1 MINCHGEKGIEENN
15 MLDFMRKNAGSWMIK
30 GLLAIIVIVFVF
42 WGVGSFRSRQANRV
56 ALINGEVITVRE
68 YQEAYNSLVEQLRSR
83 LGNNINEE
91 TLKTLNLKKRAL
103 DRLID
108 RRLLVGEAEKLKFRV
123 ANEELTRTIG
133 NIKAFQ
139 EDGVFSKKTYERVL
153 TRNHLTPEEF
163 ESSVRE
169 SIMIERVGSFVAG
182 NVKVSEN
189 EALEWFKWKNG
200 SVNVDFVSFEPEKYK
215 NINPSQEEIKAFFD
229 KNRENYKTEEKVK
242 VNYLLFD
249 YNTYTAKVKV
259 EDKDLKEFYENNMDK
274 FRRPKTVDAS
284 HILFKVDEGAAPA
297 VIEDTLKKAENVLKM
312 IKEGQ
317 PFGELAKKYS
327 DCPSKSAGGHLGAF
341 EKKDMVEPFASKSF
355 SMKAGEISEPVLT
368 KFGWHIIKVEKINE
382 EKIFTLKEV
391 GDAIRKKL
399 VADKAK
405 KLAYEEAEAAYD
417 SAIKMNGLAKG
428 AEKNG
433 LIKIKTTDFFSRKD
447 ALRATGTDIPS
458 LITSGAFDL
467 SEKEISEVKDVG
479 SGCCIIE
486 VIEKILPKTPDLKD
500 VNEAVRADLV
510 KEMQDEKARKEAE
523 ILLAVLKKGGELRKE
538 SVRYGLSPEE
548 TGFFKRNENMGK
560 IGYEPE
566 LADTAFKLS
575 KDKLFSEKPVK
586 GKKGY
591 YLLKFKDRKDPDP
604 EGFRKEKES
613 MIKTL
618 LEEKKLKTFEAWLA
632 GVKSGSEIIIEKEF
646 QE

>member
-1 MINCHGEKGIEENN
+1 MVNFHGEKGIGENN
-15 MLDFMRKNAGSWMIK
+15 MLDFMRKHAGSWMIK

-83 LGNNINEE
+83 MGNKLNEE

-108 RRLLVGEAEKLKFRV
+108 RRLLVGEAEKLNFRV
-123 ANEELTRTIG
+123 TDEELTRTIG

-139 EDGVFSKKTYERVL
+139 ADGVFRKETYERVL
-153 TRNHLTPEEF
+153 SRNHMTPGEF

-169 SIMIERVGSFVAG
+169 SLMIERIGSFVTG

-200 SVNVDFVSFEPEKYK
+200 SVNVDFIHFDPEKYTD
-215 NINPSQEEIKAFFD
+215 INPSQEEIKAFFD
-229 KNRENYKTEEKVK
+229 KKRENYKTEEKVK

-249 YNTYTAKVKV
+249 YNTYAAKVKV
-259 EDKDLKEFYENNMDK
+259 EDKDVKEFYENNMDK
-274 FRRPKTVDAS
+274 FRRPKTVEAS
-284 HILFKVDEGAAPA
+284 HILFKVDEGAGAA
-297 VIEDTLKKAENVLKM
+297 VIEDTRKKADNVLKM

-327 DCPSKSAGGHLGAF
+327 DCPSKSAGGYLGAF
-341 EKKDMVEPFASKSF
+341 EKKDMVEPFAGKSF

-382 EKIFTLKEV
+382 EKIFSLKET
-391 GDAIRKKL
+391 GDTVRKKL
-399 VADKAK
+399 AVDKAK
-405 KLAYEEAEAAYD
+405 KLAYGEAEAVSDTAV
-417 SAIKMNGLAKG
+417 KMNDLAK
-428 AEKNG
+428 ASEKHG
-433 LIKIKTTDFFSRKD
+433 LQIKTTDLFSRRD
-447 ALRATGTDIPS
+447 ALKSTGTDIPS
-458 LITSGAFDL
+458 LMTSGAFEL

-479 SGCCIIE
+479 SGYCIVE
-486 VIEKILPKTPDLKD
+486 VMEKILPKTPELKD

-510 KEMQDEKARKEAE
+510 KEKQDEKAGKEAE
-523 ILLAVLKKGGELRKE
+523 ILLAVLKKERDMRKE
-538 SVRYGLSPEE
+538 SVRYGLSQDE
-548 TGFFKRNENMGK
+548 TGFFRRNENMGK
-560 IGYEPE
+560 IGNEPE
-566 LADTAFKLS
+566 LADAAFKLS
-575 KDKLFSEKPVK
+575 KDKPFSEKPVK

-591 YLLKFKDRKDPDP
+591 YLLKLKERKDPDP
-604 EGFRKEKES
+604 EGFLKEKDS
-613 MIKTL
+613 LIKTL
-618 LEEKKLKTFEAWLA
+618 LDEKKLKTFEAWLA
-632 GVKSGSEIIIEKEF
+632 GVKSSSKIMIEKEF

>member
-1 MINCHGEKGIEENN
+1 
-15 MLDFMRKNAGSWMIK
+15 MRKNAGSWMIK

-56 ALINGEVITVRE
+56 ALVNGEVITVRE

-83 LGNNINEE
+83 LGNNLNEE

-108 RRLLVGEAEKLKFRV
+108 RRLLVGEAEKLKFGV
-123 ANEELTRTIG
+123 SDEELTRIIG
-133 NIKAFQ
+133 NMRGFQ
-139 EDGVFSKKTYERVL
+139 ADGVFSKETYERVL
-153 TRNHLTPEEF
+153 SRNHLTPEEF

-169 SIMIERVGSFVAG
+169 SLMIERIGSFVTG

-200 SVNVDFVSFEPEKYK
+200 SVNVDFVHFDPEKYK
-215 NINPSQEEIKAFFD
+215 NINPSQEEIKAYFD
-229 KNRENYKTEEKVK
+229 KKRENYKTEEKVK

-249 YNTYTAKVKV
+249 YNAYSTKVKV

-274 FRRPKTVDAS
+274 FRRPKKVEAS
-284 HILFKVDEGAAPA
+284 HILFKIDEGAAPA
-297 VIEDTLKKAENVLKM
+297 EIEDTRKKAENVLKM

-341 EKKDMVEPFASKSF
+341 EKKDMVEPFAGKSF

-382 EKIFTLKEV
+382 EKIFTLKET

-399 VADKAK
+399 AADKAK
-405 KLAYEEAEAAYD
+405 KLAYDEAEVVYD
-417 SAIKMNGLAKG
+417 TAVKMDDLAKG
-428 AEKNG
+428 AEKHG
-433 LIKIKTTDFFSRKD
+433 LKIKTTDLFSKKD

-479 SGCCIIE
+479 TGCCIIE
-486 VIEKILPKTPDLKD
+486 VMEKILPKTPDLKD

-510 KEMQDEKARKEAE
+510 KEMQDEKVGKEAE
-523 ILLAVLKKGGELRKE
+523 ILLAVLKKGGEMRKE

-548 TGFFKRNENMGK
+548 TGFFRRNENMGK
-560 IGYEPE
+560 IGYGPE
-566 LADTAFKLS
+566 LADAAFKLS
-575 KDKLFSEKPVK
+575 KDKPFSEKPVK

-591 YLLKFKDRKDPDP
+591 YLLKFKERKDPDP
-604 EGFRKEKES
+604 EDFRKEKES

-632 GVKSGSEIIIEKEF
+632 GVKSSSKIMIEKEF